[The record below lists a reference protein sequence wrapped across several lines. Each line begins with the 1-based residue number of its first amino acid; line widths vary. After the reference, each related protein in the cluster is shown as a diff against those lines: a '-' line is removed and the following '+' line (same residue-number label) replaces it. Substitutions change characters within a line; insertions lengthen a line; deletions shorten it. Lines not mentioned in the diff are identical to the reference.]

1 MTRQKFIEYMNAR
14 FTRCENTFA
23 SKNREYATEENYV
36 MADEPTI
43 SVPSNDGY
51 LTMGDDDDMSLPFSL

>member
-23 SKNREYATEENYV
+23 SKNREYATEENFMRNFENGV
-36 MADEPTI
+36 GI
-43 SVPSNDGY
+43 S
-51 LTMGDDDDMSLPFSL
+51 T